1 MGCNLVVL
9 DSTFIWTDCTF
20 YDLSIIQSLI
30 ECSGVNTVYVGD
42 NVREL
47 RQLRGANVVTYAIN
61 KMWMPDEDVALFQ
74 SFSYPNS
81 LASKLRVWNTR
92 LIVMRSLVDL
102 FFIGLVHT
110 AATTNAE
117 HLQVPSYLL
126 DAARRT
132 HHAFIN
138 DLLVRKRAHQ

>member
-92 LIVMRSLVDL
+92 
-102 FFIGLVHT
+102 
-110 AATTNAE
+110 
-117 HLQVPSYLL
+117 
-126 DAARRT
+126 
-132 HHAFIN
+132 
-138 DLLVRKRAHQ
+138 